1 MTLNQNLEI
10 AKDEVYK
17 GLILVMTLSNYIF
30 DSVVKVVMM
39 MKVWKCCKVR
49 ILISSVSNKARS
61 EQKLKNPGPLKWK
74 KKKKQIS
81 GFF

>member
-39 MKVWKCCKVR
+39 MKV
-49 ILISSVSNKARS
+49 
-61 EQKLKNPGPLKWK
+61 
-74 KKKKQIS
+74 
-81 GFF
+81 